1 MAKDR
6 IEKTLI
12 VLDEDELRQVM
23 RLANEGDTEVV
34 FVFMRDVIYKKVED
48 ALRRRCG

>member
-12 VLDEDELRQVM
+12 VLDEDELRQVE
-23 RLANEGDTEVV
+23 RLAKEGDREAI